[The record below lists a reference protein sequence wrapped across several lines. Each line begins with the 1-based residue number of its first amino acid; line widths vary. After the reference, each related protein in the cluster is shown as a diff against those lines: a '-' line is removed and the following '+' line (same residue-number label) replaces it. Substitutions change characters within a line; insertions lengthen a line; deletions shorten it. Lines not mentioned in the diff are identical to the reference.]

1 MFIKLKGKD
10 TELTTTSIIEQKLY
24 KQGEGTGWLLSLNLS
39 GDFTAQEIDAMLD
52 KESISEITLVGE
64 NENNTVISGY
74 EKVTSCVVRYS
85 EDKSVAEIQLIKG
98 V

>member
-10 TELTTTSIIEQKLY
+10 TEITTTSIIEQKLY
-24 KQGEGTGWLLSLNLS
+24 KQGESAGWLLSLNLS
-39 GDFTAQEIDAMLD
+39 GYFTAQEVDGMFD
-52 KESISEITLVGE
+52 KESISEITLCGE
-64 NENNTVISGY
+64 TAENTVISGY

-85 EDKSVAEIQLIKG
+85 DDVSTAEVQLVKG